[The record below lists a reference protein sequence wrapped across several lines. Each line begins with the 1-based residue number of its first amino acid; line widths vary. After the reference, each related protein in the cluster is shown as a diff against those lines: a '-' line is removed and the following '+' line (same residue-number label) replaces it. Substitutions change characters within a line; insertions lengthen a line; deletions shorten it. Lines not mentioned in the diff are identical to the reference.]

1 MLHYTWV
8 FYLRPS
14 QLRQV
19 LHMDILKTIQ
29 HVAEVRN
36 INQYISTLHFQNE
49 DNAWNAL
56 MFSTMPDLKL
66 SF

>member
-1 MLHYTWV
+1 
-8 FYLRPS
+8 
-14 QLRQV
+14 
-19 LHMDILKTIQ
+19 MDILKTIQ

-36 INQYISTLHFQNE
+36 INQYISILHFQNE